1 MRSFLRKQF
10 IDGRIKA
17 IAFIQF
23 ILVALVIYY
32 NFGYT
37 NPNYR
42 IIYMVIGVF
51 LLLFSIEEYI
61 LKKSNY
67 KFWLILSVICGGI
80 ALNNF

>member
-1 MRSFLRKQF
+1 MRSFLRKEF

-37 NPNYR
+37 NPNYGN
-42 IIYMVIGVF
+42 IYMVMGVF
-51 LLLFSIEEYI
+51 LLLFWIEEYI
-61 LKKSNY
+61 SKK
-67 KFWLILSVICGGI
+67 KL
-80 ALNNF
+80 

>member
-1 MRSFLRKQF
+1 MRSFLRKEF

-37 NPNYR
+37 NPNYG
-42 IIYMVIGVF
+42 IIYMVMGVF
-51 LLLFSIEEYI
+51 LLLFSIEKYI
-61 LKKSNY
+61 LKKNY
-67 KFWLILSVICGGI
+67 KFWLILSIILGGI
-80 ALNNF
+80 ALINF